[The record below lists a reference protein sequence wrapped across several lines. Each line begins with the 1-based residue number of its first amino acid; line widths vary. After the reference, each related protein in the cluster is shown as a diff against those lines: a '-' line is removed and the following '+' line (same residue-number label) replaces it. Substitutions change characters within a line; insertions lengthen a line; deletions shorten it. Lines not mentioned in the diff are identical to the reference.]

1 MKNTLRA
8 AWSLVKRDALPV
20 LVGVGPALLTLA
32 LQGVAA
38 DVNTVQNA
46 LCKIYK
52 DYLSNRGLIFSIVL
66 VIIAWAGY
74 MIYMGK
80 REATDVIVKSVIATA
95 IILGATTLAQSLL
108 GSQQCAQ
115 TGH

>member
-38 DVNTVQNA
+38 DVSTVQKA
-46 LCKIYK
+46 LCKIYT
-52 DYLSNRGLIFSIVL
+52 DYLSNQGLIFSIVL
-66 VIIAWAGY
+66 IIIAWAGY

-95 IILGATTLAQSLL
+95 IILGATKLAQSLVS
-108 GSQQCAQ
+108 GQQC
-115 TGH
+115 

>member
-38 DVNTVQNA
+38 DVDTVKNA
-46 LCKIYK
+46 LCNIYSN
-52 DYLSNRGLIFSIVL
+52 YLSNKGLIFSIIL

-95 IILGATTLAQSLL
+95 IILGATTLAQALIS
-108 GSQQCAQ
+108 GQQCTQ
-115 TGH
+115 

>member
-1 MKNTLRA
+1 MKNTFRA

-20 LVGVGPALLTLA
+20 LIGVGPALLILA

-38 DVNTVQNA
+38 DVSTVQNA
-46 LCKIYK
+46 LCKIYR
-52 DYLSNRGLIFSIVL
+52 DYLSNRGLIFSIIL
-66 VIIAWAGY
+66 VIVAWAGY

-95 IILGATTLAQSLL
+95 IILGATAIAQALIS
-108 GSQQCAQ
+108 GQQCAQ
-115 TGH
+115 

>member
-20 LVGVGPALLTLA
+20 LVGAGPALLTLA

-38 DVNTVQNA
+38 DVNAVKDA
-46 LCKIYK
+46 LCTVYNNVLNNK
-52 DYLSNRGLIFSIVL
+52 GLIFAIVL

-95 IILGATTLAQSLL
+95 IILGATTLAQALI
-108 GSQQCAQ
+108 GGQQCQQ
-115 TGH
+115 TPR

>member
-20 LVGVGPALLTLA
+20 LVGVGPALLTFA

-38 DVNTVQNA
+38 DVNTVQHA
-46 LCKIYK
+46 LCKIYT
-52 DYLSNRGLIFSIVL
+52 DYLSNRGLIFSIIL

-95 IILGATTLAQSLL
+95 IILGATELAKSLI
-108 GSQQCAQ
+108 GGQQCR
-115 TGH
+115 TGQ

>member
-1 MKNTLRA
+1 MKNTFRA

-20 LVGVGPALLTLA
+20 LIGVGPALLILA

-46 LCKIYK
+46 LCKIYR
-52 DYLSNRGLIFSIVL
+52 DYLSNRGLIFSIIL
-66 VIIAWAGY
+66 VIVAWAGY

-80 REATDVIVKSVIATA
+80 REVTDVIVKSVIATA
-95 IILGATTLAQSLL
+95 IILGATTLAQTLIS
-108 GSQQCAQ
+108 GQQCAQ
-115 TGH
+115 

>member
-32 LQGVAA
+32 LPGVAA
-38 DVNTVQNA
+38 DVPAVKDA
-46 LCKIYK
+46 LCNIYK
-52 DYLSNRGLIFSIVL
+52 NFLSNKALIFSIIL

-95 IILGATTLAQSLL
+95 IILGASSLAKVLISN
-108 GSQQCAQ
+108 QQC
-115 TGH
+115 

>member
-20 LVGVGPALLTLA
+20 LIGVGPTLLILA
-32 LQGVAA
+32 LQGAAA
-38 DVNTVQNA
+38 DVNTVKNA
-46 LCKIYK
+46 LCKIYT
-52 DYLSNRGLIFSIVL
+52 DFLSNKGLIFSIIL
-66 VIIAWAGY
+66 IIVAWAGY

-95 IILGATTLAQSLL
+95 IILGATTLAQSLI
-108 GSQQCAQ
+108 GGQQCQQA
-115 TGH
+115 G